1 MENKI
6 YTWVGSNHTILLSV
20 NPFQPLPLYSPEQ
33 IETHSHPPLNKPL
46 PPHVYDIAY
55 SAFQEL
61 VTDGTDQSILISGES
76 GAGKTE
82 ATNPC
87 LGFIAEIAGSDSNLE
102 QRILQTNP
110 ILESFGNA
118 KTVRN
123 NNSSRFGKWIEVHFD
138 NQNRICGASIECY
151 LLEKSRVVGQQAN
164 ERNFHIFYQLFTSSE
179 LRERYGLSSPGD
191 YRYLVGGKCLSV
203 NGLDDAADF
212 VDVVKSFEAL
222 GFSTEERDQVLSL
235 VVAVL
240 KLGNIQF
247 VESGANAMHPE
258 AKVQN
263 HVVLEE
269 AADLLCVP
277 CEALEEAVCTR
288 RIVVREG
295 SAENVT
301 VIPLSVVVGLMEEVD
316 SRKRPRT
323 VTPWRRSSTPECLTT
338 S

>member
-82 ATNPC
+82 ATKQC

-203 NGLDDAADF
+203 NGIDDAADF

-222 GFSTEERDQVLSL
+222 GFSTEERDPGAQ
-235 VVAVL
+235 
-240 KLGNIQF
+240 LGR
-247 VESGANAMHPE
+247 GGPE
-258 AKVQN
+258 AWQYPVRGERRQRN
-263 HVVLEE
+263 ASGGEGTE
-269 AADLLCVP
+269 PRRAGGGGRSPLCSLRGAGGGGVHATHCGARGKRGECDGDP
-277 CEALEEAVCTR
+277 SERCCRVDG
-288 RIVVREG
+288 G
-295 SAENVT
+295 S
-301 VIPLSVVVGLMEEVD
+301 GL
-316 SRKRPRT
+316 
-323 VTPWRRSSTPECLTT
+323 
-338 S
+338 

>member
-82 ATNPC
+82 ATKQC

-203 NGLDDAADF
+203 NGIDDAADF

-258 AKVQN
+258 AKV
-263 HVVLEE
+263 
-269 AADLLCVP
+269 
-277 CEALEEAVCTR
+277 
-288 RIVVREG
+288 
-295 SAENVT
+295 
-301 VIPLSVVVGLMEEVD
+301 
-316 SRKRPRT
+316 
-323 VTPWRRSSTPECLTT
+323 
-338 S
+338 